1 MSPVDP
7 ERIGGL
13 NWMRRTQGVLSG
25 SERRRLLGEIVR
37 GQAGYIA
44 GRIRLATGRTPE
56 AARAIGVADFRP
68 PDSSLARSAEEA
80 CREQTPGVIGHG
92 YRTWVFGSGLAALD
106 RAGLDPEHFYVA
118 SLLHDHG
125 ILAPVAGQD
134 FTARSAERAQRCAH
148 EAGAPESASAAISQ
162 AITVH
167 PTPGIRPDLDGELG
181 FYVQAGALL
190 DLVGIRAEDLTR
202 SFVHAANSAY
212 PRHGVSKEITRLIR
226 AEAKANPKS
235 RFALLH
241 RCGFSALVGVAP
253 HRPR

>member
-1 MSPVDP
+1 M
-7 ERIGGL
+7 
-13 NWMRRTQGVLSG
+13 
-25 SERRRLLGEIVR
+25 RLLGEIVR

-68 PDSSLARSAEEA
+68 PDSRLARTAEEA
-80 CREQTPGVIGHG
+80 CREQTAGVIGHA

-106 RAGLDPEHFYVA
+106 GAGLDREQFYVA

-125 ILAPVAGQD
+125 ILEPVPGQD
-134 FTARSAERAQRCAH
+134 FTVRSAERAQRCARD
-148 EAGAPESASAAISQ
+148 AGAPEETSSAIGQ

-167 PTPGIRPDLDGELG
+167 PTPGIRADLDGTPG
-181 FYVQAGALL
+181 VYVQAGALL

-202 SFVHAANSAY
+202 SFVLATNSAY
-212 PRHGVSKEITRLIR
+212 PRAGVTKEITRLIR

-241 RCGFSALVGVAP
+241 RCGFAALVAVAP

>member
-1 MSPVDP
+1 MSSVDS

-13 NWMRRTQGVLSG
+13 AWTRRTQGALSS

-44 GRIRLATGRTPE
+44 GRVRLATGRTPE
-56 AARAIGVADFRP
+56 AARVIGVGDFRP
-68 PDSSLARSAEEA
+68 PDSELARSAEEA
-80 CREQTPGVIGHG
+80 CREQTAGVIGHG
-92 YRTWVFGSGLAALD
+92 YRTWVFGRGLAALD
-106 RAGLDPEHFYVA
+106 REEVDPEQFYVA

-125 ILAPVAGQD
+125 IIEPVPEQD
-134 FTARSAERAQRCAH
+134 FTLRSAERAQRCVRETGGPA
-148 EAGAPESASAAISQ
+148 EAGAAIGQ

-167 PTPGIRPDLDGELG
+167 ATPSIRADLDGALG

-202 SFVHAANSAY
+202 SFVLATNSAY
-212 PRHGVSKEITRLIR
+212 PRAGVTREITRLIR

-241 RCGFSALVGVAP
+241 RCGFAALMGVAP